1 MQIVSKGFTAERF
14 GPRIKGSASPGQF
27 GCVCLGHAGKPHITN
42 HMGHVALLKGTSRFY
57 RARFPPR
64 CLVWL
69 GMLVWLVCVFFSQKG
84 SKETPWQAAM
94 RKLQHEMR
102 HEHEP

>member
-1 MQIVSKGFTAERF
+1 MEPHTAKRRSEAARR
-14 GPRIKGSASPGQF
+14 PREIPPDLVTVLQSAVLEHSTASPMMILLLVGAF
-27 GCVCLGHAGKPHITN
+27 YVCWTQPGTLQQLRGGAG
-42 HMGHVALLKGTSRFY
+42 
-57 RARFPPR
+57 

-94 RKLQHEMR
+94 RKLQHE
-102 HEHEP
+102 HEL